1 MKFLKLITMKTMKNF
16 KIAFF
21 TFFFIVL
28 SSCELEEVAPFLDK
42 TVYED
47 PQTAQASAK
56 GIYAGLTAYNAKERG
71 IFVINGFSGLF
82 ITGRNGQRISN
93 IHNANLLSLNPTYD
107 ADSESMW
114 SEYYSVISRCNGAIQ
129 YTTTG
134 NDPVFDNV
142 AGHAYFLRAYS
153 YFQ

>member
-1 MKFLKLITMKTMKNF
+1 MKFLKLITLQTMKNL
-16 KIAFF
+16 KIPFLAFLLIF
-21 TFFFIVL
+21 S

-47 PQTAQASAK
+47 PQTAEASAK

-82 ITGRNGQRISN
+82 ITGKQGQRITN
-93 IHNANLLSLNPTYD
+93 PNNANLFSLNPTYD
-107 ADSESMW
+107 ADSEAMW
-114 SEYYSVISRCNGAIQ
+114 SEYYAVISRCYGAIQ

-134 NDPVFDNV
+134 N
-142 AGHAYFLRAYS
+142 
-153 YFQ
+153 